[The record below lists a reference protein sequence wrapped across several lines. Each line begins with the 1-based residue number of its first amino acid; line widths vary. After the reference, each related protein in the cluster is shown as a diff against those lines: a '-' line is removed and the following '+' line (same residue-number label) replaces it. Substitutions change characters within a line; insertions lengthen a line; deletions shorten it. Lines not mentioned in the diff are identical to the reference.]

1 MPCVIKIKHTENNA
15 NWAGATNEKYPAPDW
30 KANVNI
36 TVDIDGLMMFDKA
49 AIPREAE
56 VEHNIGGFKTGMFPD
71 KKTGGSKLMAMGP
84 ETEAFNKKAM
94 PPAPAM
100 AVLGAKH
107 LKPIDHENQAR
118 TSPVN
123 LGTSHEQLAK
133 DALGIDRNV
142 GKGQQMPD
150 KASFIGF
157 TIQKWEGSEVW
168 PHEIIYRS
176 GTFNMRFSDA
186 GKGIPSDWALLI
198 QKALQELLPDQPVQT
213 RSRAR

>member
-1 MPCVIKIKHTENNA
+1 
-15 NWAGATNEKYPAPDW
+15 
-30 KANVNI
+30 
-36 TVDIDGLMMFDKA
+36 
-49 AIPREAE
+49 
-56 VEHNIGGFKTGMFPD
+56 
-71 KKTGGSKLMAMGP
+71 MAMGP